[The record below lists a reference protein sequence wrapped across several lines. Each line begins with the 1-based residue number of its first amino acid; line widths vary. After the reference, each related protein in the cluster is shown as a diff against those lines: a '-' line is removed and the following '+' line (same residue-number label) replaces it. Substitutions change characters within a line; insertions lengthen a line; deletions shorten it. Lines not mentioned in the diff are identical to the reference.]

1 MVDGEFCLLSAI
13 GGVIICKYATNRER
27 ERPGIVRRRGT
38 VWRAGGQMPGNGLGS
53 LHKRRDGQVGRSPA
67 RPAGGQA
74 ASGRFGGSAAG
85 GCAPVPAPCTG
96 CCKGQA
102 RGQGTVPCGSP
113 AGRGKGGP
121 AGRPGSAGAVAA
133 AGRPPRPPTKATL
146 RADCPAGPYHGPCR
160 IPN

>member
-1 MVDGEFCLLSAI
+1 MLSAI

-27 ERPGIVRRRGT
+27 ERLGIVRRRGT
-38 VWRAGGQMPGNGLGS
+38 VWRAGGQMPGNGLGN
-53 LHKRRDGQVGRSPA
+53 LHKRRDGQVERSPA

-96 CCKGQA
+96 CGKG
-102 RGQGTVPCGSP
+102 RPGGQGTVPCDRP

-121 AGRPGSAGAVAA
+121 AGRPGGAGAVG
-133 AGRPPRPPTKATL
+133 GRRPPTKAAR
-146 RADCPAGPYHGPCR
+146 RAACPAGPYHGPCR

>member
-1 MVDGEFCLLSAI
+1 MLSAI

-27 ERPGIVRRRGT
+27 ERPGIVRRMGT

-53 LHKRRDGQVGRSPA
+53 LHKGRDGQVGRSPA

-102 RGQGTVPCGSP
+102 RG
-113 AGRGKGGP
+113 AGARPMRQTGGEGKRRARRAPRRSRGG
-121 AGRPGSAGAVAA
+121 GRPQAA
-133 AGRPPRPPTKATL
+133 HQGRPPGGLP
-146 RADCPAGPYHGPCR
+146 CGPVSR
-160 IPN
+160 SLQNS